1 MNSPFEKYDN
11 AKIKHL
17 QTIYLAYLGFAEEKI
32 SEFTG
37 YALATIKKYIK
48 KFNNLLDT
56 AKQFFEKSFQDILFI
71 LCDNL
76 GKKKT
81 EKCYL
86 FKFYGDNNILLF
98 SKIGTTTRSVIT
110 RLKEEVKQYRRMQFP
125 INKVEVCAVIDC
137 GNIPAEGAESILRAT
152 FIKEFPN
159 SFRKNDRF
167 FGVDIP
173 TETFKNIVEGYLS

>member
-1 MNSPFEKYDN
+1 MNNPFEKYDN
-11 AKIKHL
+11 VEVKHL
-17 QTIYLAYLGFAEEKI
+17 QVVYLTYLGFAKEKI
-32 SEFTG
+32 AELTG
-37 YALATIKKYIK
+37 YALATIKKYVK
-48 KFNNLLDT
+48 KFKDLLNT
-56 AKQFFEKSFQDILFI
+56 ARQFFEKPLRDIVVV

-76 GKKKT
+76 GREKT

-86 FKFYGDNNILLF
+86 FKFYGENNTLLF
-98 SKIGTTTRSVIT
+98 SKIGTTTRSIMA
-110 RLKEEVKQYRRMQFP
+110 RLKEEIKGYQRSHFL
-125 INKVEVCAVIDC
+125 INKVEICSVIDC

>member
-1 MNSPFEKYDN
+1 MNDPFEKYDDVEV
-11 AKIKHL
+11 KHL
-17 QTIYLAYLGFAEEKI
+17 QVVYLAYLGFAKEKI
-32 SEFTG
+32 AELTG
-37 YALATIKKYIK
+37 YALTTIKRYVK
-48 KFNNLLDT
+48 KFKDLLN
-56 AKQFFEKSFQDILFI
+56 AARQFFEKPLRDIIVI

-76 GKKKT
+76 GREKT

-86 FKFYGDNNILLF
+86 FKFYGENNTLLF
-98 SKIGTTTRSVIT
+98 SKIGTTTRSPMA
-110 RLKEEVKQYRRMQFP
+110 RLKEEIKGYRRSRFL

-152 FIKEFPN
+152 FIKQFPN
-159 SFRKNDRF
+159 SFKKNDRF